1 MTDQWVVHGG
11 AVSCA
16 MARFPKAPA
25 PWVDLSTGINPH
37 PWPVDQVTA
46 FDWTRLPDPQQLAE
60 LEATAAQYFGVDAHH
75 VCATPGSELCLRLL
89 ANAGLPA
96 PFTCLWPA
104 YRTHAE
110 GLPDC
115 RLASPEELAERGRA
129 PGTLLLANPN
139 NPDGR
144 LLTADQLLEIAA
156 AKRHAKGW
164 LAVDEAFIDAHP
176 EASIASKVW
185 SSSGQHGELPVIV
198 LRSFGKFFGLPGLRL
213 GFLIG
218 PREIVAQMRA
228 LLGSWPVNAA
238 AVEIGRCAYAD
249 TAWQAQARERL
260 AQEADRLKA
269 LLQGHGLK
277 PQGCSPLF
285 QLVEVEE
292 ERGGAIRLFEHLAR
306 HGILARPFS
315 YNPRWLR
322 LGLPASAADYVR
334 LEAALTAWRKA

>member
-1 MTDQWVVHGG
+1 
-11 AVSCA
+11 
-16 MARFPKAPA
+16 
-25 PWVDLSTGINPH
+25 
-37 PWPVDQVTA
+37 
-46 FDWTRLPDPQQLAE
+46 
-60 LEATAAQYFGVDAHH
+60 
-75 VCATPGSELCLRLL
+75 
-89 ANAGLPA
+89 
-96 PFTCLWPA
+96 
-104 YRTHAE
+104 
-110 GLPDC
+110 
-115 RLASPEELAERGRA
+115 
-129 PGTLLLANPN
+129 
-139 NPDGR
+139 
-144 LLTADQLLEIAA
+144 
-156 AKRHAKGW
+156 
-164 LAVDEAFIDAHP
+164 
-176 EASIASKVW
+176 
-185 SSSGQHGELPVIV
+185 
-198 LRSFGKFFGLPGLRL
+198 
-213 GFLIG
+213 
-218 PREIVAQMRA
+218 MRA

-260 AQEADRLKA
+260 TQEADRLKA